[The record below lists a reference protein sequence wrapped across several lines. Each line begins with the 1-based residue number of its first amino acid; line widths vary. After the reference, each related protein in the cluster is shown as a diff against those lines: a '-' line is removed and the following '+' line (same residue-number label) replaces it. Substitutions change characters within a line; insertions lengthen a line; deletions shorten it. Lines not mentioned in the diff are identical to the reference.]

1 MTERLEKKI
10 ERFLIRVAKGEASLE
25 AFWHIV
31 ETGCAFHI
39 VDQVTLYS
47 IF

>member
-1 MTERLEKKI
+1 MTERLEKI
-10 ERFLIRVAKGEASLE
+10 FLIRVAKGEASLE

-31 ETGCAFHI
+31 ETGCAYI